1 MDINLKRDATAAV
14 VIAGFG
20 ACTSIY
26 SYLHYPAGTI
36 NRMGPGMFPM
46 ILGVVLLVMGILL
59 FAKSM
64 MVDGQT
70 ITIDVREALVILASL
85 TLFGLLVGPFGI
97 IPAIAALVAVSTAAV
112 RPFSVRRAA
121 ALAGSVTVVIVL
133 IFDVA
138 MRLHIPLVRWPF

>member
-1 MDINLKRDATAAV
+1 MEINLKRDSTAAV

-26 SYLHYPAGTI
+26 SYTHYPVGTI
-36 NRMGPGMFPM
+36 SRMGAGMFPL
-46 ILGVVLLVMGILL
+46 ILGTVLVAMGVML

-97 IPAIAALVAVSTAAV
+97 IPAVAALVAVSTAAV
-112 RPFSVRRAA
+112 RPFSVRRTA

-138 MRLHIPLVRWPF
+138 MRLHIPLLRWPF